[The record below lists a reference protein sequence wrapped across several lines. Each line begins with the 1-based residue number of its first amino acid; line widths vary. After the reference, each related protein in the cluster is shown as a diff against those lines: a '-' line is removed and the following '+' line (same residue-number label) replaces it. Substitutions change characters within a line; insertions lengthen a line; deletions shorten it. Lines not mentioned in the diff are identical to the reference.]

1 MRVDRY
7 DAELFSNRSL
17 CWIRLGDGRRALRDA
32 KWCKLLRPKWMEAYF
47 RKAQALML
55 LKVRLKPLGPAFL
68 IAPLS
73 LIYII

>member
-1 MRVDRY
+1 
-7 DAELFSNRSL
+7 
-17 CWIRLGDGRRALRDA
+17 LRDA